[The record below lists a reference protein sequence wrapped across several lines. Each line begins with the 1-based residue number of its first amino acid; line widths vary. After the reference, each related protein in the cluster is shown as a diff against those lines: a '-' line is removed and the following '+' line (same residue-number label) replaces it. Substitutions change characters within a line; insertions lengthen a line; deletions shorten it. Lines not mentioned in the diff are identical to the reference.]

1 MADEAARDAW
11 VLRRLPRDEA
21 VTRAD
26 QLAGIYGAAMGYAA
40 EPVGR
45 WAEVLRGTAQDYAG
59 ATVLAAE
66 GGSGAI
72 LGFLYGFD
80 LDREHWWPREV
91 AGTLTERGHGAWL
104 EDAFELM
111 ELQVHPLAQ
120 GRGIGSA
127 LVRRQCAEMPHS
139 RMLLAT
145 HPDGRARLLY
155 RRLGFV
161 DLAPDFVYAGTTERA
176 ALMGWQAHPAE
187 AGSPSSS
194 A

>member
-1 MADEAARDAW
+1 M
-11 VLRRLPRDEA
+11 LPDEA
-21 VTRAD
+21 VARAD
-26 QLAGIYGAAMGYAA
+26 QLAELYGAAMGYAA

-45 WAEVLRGTAQDYAG
+45 WAEVLRGTAHAYAG
-59 ATVLAAE
+59 ATVLTAE
-66 GGSGAI
+66 DSSGEI

-80 LDREHWWPREV
+80 VNRENWWPREV
-91 AGTLTERGHGAWL
+91 AGTLTERGHGEWL

-111 ELQVHPLAQ
+111 DLQVHPRAQ
-120 GRGIGSA
+120 GRGIGSG
-127 LVRRQCAEMPHS
+127 LLRRQCAEMPHA

-145 HPDGRARLLY
+145 HPAGRARHLY

-176 ALMGWQAHPAE
+176 ALMGWQAQADE
-187 AGSPSSS
+187 AGSPSTS